1 MTITAK
7 LSPVLCAAC
16 GAALTYYCLFP
27 LYRGGAIT
35 LNALLVLVF
44 VPVGFLS
51 LLWALTFWP
60 LMGDINPRIAQWL
73 RLMPL
78 RLTAFAAGAAMGIG
92 VGTNA
97 VQSVSFGIPEDTVQ
111 GISGVLLDDPRIISS
126 GRAMTTLSMK
136 MINGS
141 GKVRVGARGEI
152 TVFFPAES
160 SLRLKE
166 FGRGAEVFAEGALRE
181 SGGGHNSGGR
191 YSGFD
196 RSPTFF
202 AESLHITAPAP
213 PLDRFRTNL
222 RLDMTHRFT
231 ESPSGDS
238 SWGGLALALLL
249 GIRDNLDMGIAALYR
264 DSGCSHILAL
274 SGMHLAV
281 LVALISFLLKK
292 PLGLRLAAICGA
304 LFILAYCYIVGPLPS
319 LNRAALMYLLGVMA
333 VLGMLK
339 KDALLLLCMAF
350 LIQIAITPRAGV
362 SLSFILSYLALAG
375 ILIIGESLNS
385 IFKGKIP
392 AFLLLSLS
400 ASVGA
405 FLATAGVTA
414 WFFGVL
420 RPVGILASLILTP
433 LTTVFMVGSMAWL
446 ALNLISPTLSPL
458 LSYPLSLLYQLMERT
473 AFAASKMPGIK
484 AAPGLVLT
492 LSLLCIALILW
503 YERRCRLTANRVEP
517 FA

>member
-1 MTITAK
+1 MALTAK

-16 GAALTYYCLFP
+16 GAALAYYCLFP
-27 LYRGGAIT
+27 LYRGGTIT
-35 LNALLVLVF
+35 IDTLLVLIF
-44 VPVGFLS
+44 IPVGFLS
-51 LLWALTFWP
+51 LLRVLASWP
-60 LMGDINPRIAQWL
+60 FMGDVNPRTIQRL

-78 RLTAFAAGAAMGIG
+78 RLTAFAAGVVMGIG
-92 VGTNA
+92 VGNNA
-97 VQSVSFGIPEDTVQ
+97 VQSVSFGIPEDMVQ
-111 GISGVLLDDPRIISS
+111 GVSGVLLDDPRLVSG

-136 MINGS
+136 MIY
-141 GKVRVGARGEI
+141 GKGQVRVGSRGEI

-160 SLRLKE
+160 VVRLKE
-166 FGRGAEVFAEGALRE
+166 FGRGTEVFAEGFLRE
-181 SGGGHNSGGR
+181 SR
-191 YSGFD
+191 YDGT
-196 RSPTFF
+196 PVFF

-222 RLDMTHRFT
+222 RLDMVYRFT
-231 ESPSGDS
+231 ESSSGDP

-249 GIRDNLDMGIAALYR
+249 GIRDNLDTGIAALYR

-281 LVALISFLLKK
+281 LVGLISFLLKR

-304 LFILAYCYIVGPLPS
+304 LIIIAYCYIVGPLPS
-319 LNRAALMYLLGVMA
+319 LNRAALMYLLGVIA
-333 VLGMLK
+333 VLGMLRK
-339 KDALLLLCMAF
+339 EPLLLLCMAF
-350 LIQIAITPRAGV
+350 LIQIAITPRAGL

-375 ILIIGESLNS
+375 ILVMGESLNG

-392 AFLLLSLS
+392 AVLLLSIS

-420 RPVGILASLILTP
+420 RPVGIFASLILTP
-433 LTTVFMVGSMAWL
+433 LTTLFMIGSMAWL
-446 ALNLISPTLSPL
+446 ALNLLAPSLSPL
-458 LSYPLSLLYQLMERT
+458 LSYPLYLLYRLMERT
-473 AFAASKMPGIK
+473 AFVAAKMPGIS
-484 AAPGLVLT
+484 AAPWLVLT

-503 YERRCRLTANRVEP
+503 FDYRHRLTASHVEP

>member
-7 LSPVLCAAC
+7 IGPVLCAAS
-16 GAALTYYCLFP
+16 GAALAYYCLFP
-27 LYRGGAIT
+27 LYRYGAIT
-35 LNALLVLVF
+35 LNAMLVLLF

-51 LLWALTFWP
+51 LLWALDSWP
-60 LMGDINPRIAQWL
+60 LMGDIKPRTIQLL
-73 RLMPL
+73 RLMLL

-92 VGTNA
+92 AGANA
-97 VQSVSFGIPEDTVQ
+97 VQSVSFGVSEDTVR
-111 GISGVLLDDPRIISS
+111 GVSGVLLDDPRLISG
-126 GRAMTTLSMK
+126 GRAMTTLSMRTVD
-136 MINGS
+136 GS
-141 GKVRVGARGEI
+141 GRVRVSSRGEVTI
-152 TVFFPAES
+152 FFPAES
-160 SLRLKE
+160 ALRLKE
-166 FGRGAEVFAEGALRE
+166 FGRGAEVFAEGALRGG
-181 SGGGHNSGGR
+181 SGGHSSGGHNSGFG
-191 YSGFD
+191 G
-196 RSPTFF
+196 SPLFF

-213 PLDRFRTNL
+213 PLERFRTNL
-222 RLDMTHRFT
+222 RLDMTYRFT
-231 ESPSGDS
+231 ESAVGDS

-249 GIRDNLDMGIAALYR
+249 GIRDNLDTGIAALYR

-304 LFILAYCYIVGPLPS
+304 LIILAYCYIVGPLPS

-333 VLGMLK
+333 VLGMLR

-350 LIQIAITPRAGV
+350 LIQLVITPRAGL

-375 ILIIGESLNS
+375 ILVIGESLNG

-392 AFLLLSLS
+392 AVLLLSLS

-420 RPVGILASLILTP
+420 RPVGIVASLILTP

-446 ALNLISPTLSPL
+446 ALNLLAPSLSPL
-458 LSYPLSLLYQLMERT
+458 LSHPLSLLYHLMERT
-473 AFAASKMPGIK
+473 AFVAAKMPGVT
-484 AAPGLVLT
+484 AAPWLVLT
-492 LSLLCIALILW
+492 LSLLCVALILW
-503 YERRCRLTANRVEP
+503 FERRRSLTANRVEP

>member
-16 GAALTYYCLFP
+16 GAALAYYCLFP
-27 LYRGGAIT
+27 LYRGGVIT
-35 LNALLVLVF
+35 LDTLLALAF

-51 LLWALTFWP
+51 LFRALVSWP
-60 LMGDINPRIAQWL
+60 LMGDVNPQTIQWL

-78 RLTAFAAGAAMGIG
+78 RLAAFAAGAAMGIG
-92 VGTNA
+92 VGANA
-97 VQSVSFGIPEDTVQ
+97 VQSVSFGIPEDRVR
-111 GISGVLLDDPRIISS
+111 GVSGVLLDDPRVISS
-126 GRAMTTLSMK
+126 GRAMTTLSMR
-136 MINGS
+136 MIHGS
-141 GKVRVGARGEI
+141 GQVRVGARGEI

-160 SLRLKE
+160 AVRLKE
-166 FGRGAEVFAEGALRE
+166 FGRGAEVFAEGTLRE
-181 SGGGHNSGGR
+181 GGGRSGG
-191 YSGFD
+191 FD
-196 RSPTFF
+196 GSPTFF
-202 AESLHITAPAP
+202 AEALHITAPATQ
-213 PLDRFRTNL
+213 LERFRTNL
-222 RLDMTHRFT
+222 RLDMVYRFT
-231 ESPSGDS
+231 ESPFGDS

-249 GIRDNLDMGIAALYR
+249 GIRDNLDTGIAALYR

-281 LVALISFLLKK
+281 LVALISFLLRK

-304 LFILAYCYIVGPLPS
+304 LIILAYCYIVGPLPS
-319 LNRAALMYLLGVMA
+319 LNRAAFMYLLGVLA

-339 KDALLLLCMAF
+339 KDPLLLLCMAF
-350 LIQIAITPRAGV
+350 LIQIAITPRAGL

-414 WFFGVL
+414 WFFGIL
-420 RPVGILASLILTP
+420 RPVGILASLVLTP

-446 ALNLISPTLSPL
+446 ALNLLAPSLSPL
-458 LSYPLSLLYQLMERT
+458 LSHPLSLLYQIMERT
-473 AFAASKMPGIK
+473 AFAAARMPGIK
-484 AAPGLVLT
+484 AAPWLVLT
-492 LSLLCIALILW
+492 LSLLCIALLLW
-503 YERRCRLTANRVEP
+503 FERRRRLTANRVEP
-517 FA
+517 FS

>member
-7 LSPVLCAAC
+7 ISPVLCAAC
-16 GAALTYYCLFP
+16 GATLAYYCLFP

-35 LNALLVLVF
+35 LDAMVALLF
-44 VPVGFLS
+44 VPVVFLS
-51 LLWALTFWP
+51 LLWTLVSWP
-60 LMGDINPRIAQWL
+60 LMGDVKPQTIQLL
-73 RLMPL
+73 RLMLL

-92 VGTNA
+92 VGANA
-97 VQSVSFGIPEDTVQ
+97 VQSVSFGIPQDTVR
-111 GISGVLLDDPRIISS
+111 GVAGVVQDDPRLVSG
-126 GRAMTTLSMK
+126 GRAMTTLSLK
-136 MINGS
+136 MSHGS
-141 GKVRVGARGEI
+141 GKVRVSSRGEI

-160 SLRLKE
+160 AVRLKE
-166 FGRGAEVFAEGALRE
+166 FGRGTEIFAEGTLRE
-181 SGGGHNSGGR
+181 GR
-191 YSGFD
+191 GSGFD
-196 RSPTFF
+196 GSPAFF
-202 AESLHITAPAP
+202 AEALHITAPAP
-213 PLDRFRTNL
+213 PLDRFRTGL
-222 RLDMTHRFT
+222 RLGLVYRFT

-249 GIRDNLDMGIAALYR
+249 GIRDNLDTGIAALYR

-304 LFILAYCYIVGPLPS
+304 LIILAYCYIVGPLPS

-333 VLGMLK
+333 ILGMLK
-339 KDALLLLCMAF
+339 RDPLLLLCMAF
-350 LIQIAITPRAGV
+350 LIQLVITPRAGL

-375 ILIIGESLNS
+375 ILVIGESLNG

-392 AFLLLSLS
+392 AVLLLSLS

-414 WFFGVL
+414 WFFGIL
-420 RPVGILASLILTP
+420 RPVGILASLVLTP

-446 ALNLISPTLSPL
+446 ALNLLAPSLSPL
-458 LSYPLSLLYQLMERT
+458 LSYPLSLLYQIMERT
-473 AFAASKMPGIK
+473 AFVAASLPGIK
-484 AAPGLVLT
+484 AAPWLVLT
-492 LSLLCIALILW
+492 LSLLCIALIW
-503 YERRCRLTANRVEP
+503 WFERRCRLTINRVEP

>member
-7 LSPVLCAAC
+7 FSPVLCAAC
-16 GAALTYYCLFP
+16 GAALAYYCLFP
-27 LYRGGAIT
+27 LYRSDVIT
-35 LNALLVLVF
+35 IDAMLVLVF
-44 VPVGFLS
+44 VPVCFLS
-51 LLWALTFWP
+51 LLWVLVSWP
-60 LMGDINPRIAQWL
+60 LMGDVNPQVIQWL
-73 RLMPL
+73 HLMPL
-78 RLTAFAAGAAMGIG
+78 RLTAFAAGVAMGIG
-92 VGTNA
+92 VGANA
-97 VQSVSFGIPEDTVQ
+97 VQSVSFGIPEDAVQ
-111 GISGVLLDDPRIISS
+111 GISGVLLDDPRIVSG

-136 MINGS
+136 MIHGS
-141 GKVRVGARGEI
+141 GRVRVGARGEI

-160 SLRLKE
+160 SIRLKE
-166 FGRGAEVFAEGALRE
+166 FGRGAEVFVEGTLRE
-181 SGGGHNSGGR
+181 SV
-191 YSGFD
+191 FD
-196 RSPTFF
+196 GSPSFTFF
-202 AESLHITAPAP
+202 TEALHVTAPAP
-213 PLDRFRTNL
+213 PLERFRTNL

-231 ESPSGDS
+231 ESPFGDS

-249 GIRDNLDMGIAALYR
+249 GIRDNLDMNIAALYR

-281 LVALISFLLKK
+281 LVALISFLLKQ

-333 VLGMLK
+333 ILGMLK
-339 KDALLLLCMAF
+339 KDPLLLLCMAF
-350 LIQIAITPRAGV
+350 LIQIAITPRAGL

-375 ILIIGESLNS
+375 ILIIGESLNG
-385 IFKGKIP
+385 IFKGKVP
-392 AFLLLSLS
+392 AFFLLSIS

-414 WFFGVL
+414 WFFGIL

-446 ALNLISPTLSPL
+446 ALNLLAPSLSPL
-458 LSYPLSLLYQLMERT
+458 LSHPLSLLYQLMERT
-473 AFAASKMPGIK
+473 AFVASKMPGIK
-484 AAPGLVLT
+484 ADPGLVLT

-503 YERRCRLTANRVEP
+503 FERRRRLTINRVEP

>member
-1 MTITAK
+1 MTKPVK

-16 GAALTYYCLFP
+16 GAALAYYCFFP
-27 LYRGGAIT
+27 LYRSGVIT
-35 LNALLVLVF
+35 IDALLVLVF
-44 VPVGFLS
+44 VPVGILS
-51 LLWALTFWP
+51 LFRVLASLPFTGEIDP
-60 LMGDINPRIAQWL
+60 LIPR
-73 RLMPL
+73 
-78 RLTAFAAGAAMGIG
+78 RLTAFAAGVAMGIG
-92 VGTNA
+92 FGSSA
-97 VQSVSFGIPEDTVQ
+97 VQVVSFGIPADAVQ
-111 GISGVLLDDPRIISS
+111 AVSGVLLDDPRMVSG
-126 GRAMTTLSMK
+126 GRAMTTLSLR
-136 MINGS
+136 MINGRD
-141 GKVRVGARGEI
+141 KVRVGARGELA
-152 TVFFPAES
+152 VFFPAES
-160 SLRLKE
+160 AARLKE
-166 FGRGAEVFAEGALRE
+166 FGRGTEVFAEGTLRE
-181 SGGGHNSGGR
+181 SSGGF
-191 YSGFD
+191 GG
-196 RSPTFF
+196 THAFF
-202 AESLHITAPAP
+202 AESLHITSPAP
-213 PLDRFRTNL
+213 LLDRFRTNL
-222 RLDMTHRFT
+222 RLDMVYRFT
-231 ESPSGDS
+231 EIPSGDP

-292 PLGLRLAAICGA
+292 PLGLRPAAVCGA
-304 LFILAYCYIVGPLPS
+304 LIILAYCYIVGPLPS

-339 KDALLLLCMAF
+339 RAPLSLLCMAF
-350 LIQIAITPRAGV
+350 LLQIAMTPRAGI

-375 ILIIGESLNS
+375 ILVIGESLNG

-392 AFLLLSLS
+392 TALLLSLS

-446 ALNLISPTLSPL
+446 ALNLLAPSLSL
-458 LSYPLSLLYQLMERT
+458 LLGTPLSLLYRLMERI
-473 AFAASKMPGIK
+473 ASMSAKMPGIR
-484 AAPGLVLT
+484 AAPWLVLT

-503 YERRCRLTANRVEP
+503 FEWRRRLTVNYLEP

>member
-1 MTITAK
+1 MTVTAK
-7 LSPVLCAAC
+7 FSPVLCAAC
-16 GAALTYYCLFP
+16 GAALAYYCLFP
-27 LYRGGAIT
+27 LYRSNVIT
-35 LNALLVLVF
+35 LDALLVLAF
-44 VPVGFLS
+44 IPVGFLS
-51 LLWALTFWP
+51 LLWALVSWP
-60 LMGDINPRIAQWL
+60 LMGDVNPQIIKWL
-73 RLMPL
+73 HLMPL
-78 RLTAFAAGAAMGIG
+78 RLTAFAAGVAMGIG
-92 VGTNA
+92 VGTSA

-111 GISGVLLDDPRIISS
+111 GISGVLLDDPRLVSG
-126 GRAMTTLSMK
+126 GRAMTTLSMRT
-136 MINGS
+136 IHGS
-141 GKVRVGARGEI
+141 GKVRVGARGEV
-152 TVFFPAES
+152 TVFFPADS

-166 FGRGAEVFAEGALRE
+166 FGRGAEVFVEGALRE
-181 SGGGHNSGGR
+181 SVFNG
-191 YSGFD
+191 
-196 RSPTFF
+196 SPAFTFF
-202 AESLHITAPAP
+202 AETLHITAPAP
-213 PLDRFRTNL
+213 LLERFRTNL
-222 RLDMTHRFT
+222 RLDMTYRFT
-231 ESPSGDS
+231 ESPFGDS

-333 VLGMLK
+333 ILGMLK
-339 KDALLLLCMAF
+339 KDPLLLLCMAF
-350 LIQIAITPRAGV
+350 LIQIAITPRAGL

-375 ILIIGESLNS
+375 ILIIGESLNG

-392 AFLLLSLS
+392 AVLLLSLS

-414 WFFGVL
+414 WFFGIL
-420 RPVGILASLILTP
+420 RPVGIVASLILTP

-446 ALNLISPTLSPL
+446 ALNLLAPSLSPL
-458 LSYPLSLLYQLMERT
+458 LSHPLSLLYQIMERT
-473 AFAASKMPGIK
+473 AFVASKMPGIK
-484 AAPGLVLT
+484 APSWLVLT

-503 YERRCRLTANRVEP
+503 YERRRRLTANRVEP